1 MAANAMPSQILS
13 ADRDRAEGTDGDEF
27 SYCDMMLLGRTGLG
41 KSTVGNKLLGINPE
55 TNRPYKDGTEIKQ
68 WGHHIDGK
76 SYFETG
82 DKIESVT
89 KTCKVLS
96 NDTVRV
102 MDTMGFADSEM
113 TERYGLMKGNLQGF
127 RWILQAQ
134 RAHDLRFTRVIY
146 FFPQRGPPDRVEGT
160 LLQEI
165 EVLYGYFGQ
174 KIFDIMVVVVT
185 NSKKPYHQLAGFDEE
200 DITKTR
206 HVFTVAFEKVVKP
219 KNGATSCP
227 PVVYIPFNEDDEK
240 VFELINGAAVI
251 SDADYLIFSPEY
263 PKHSKLCGEQSDA
276 LFSLKY
282 ETSHKEKKKAFQKYR
297 GTCFT
302 FENRCTRCAIK
313 LVYERQKS
321 GEELPIAV
329 IYPNGDQD
337 AYDNSYCHPLFI
349 PKSTQPVPI
358 SVWIWQMIKSIFTS
372 PGADEECIK
381 CKKPPGSDPCHPV
394 NQWYE
399 IIEGQI
405 MKVDHSCEVDTVKLL
420 EDADRKK

>member
-13 ADRDRAEGTDGDEF
+13 VDRDRAEGTDGDEF

-55 TNRPYKDGTEIKQ
+55 TNRPYKDGTEIEQ

-160 LLQEI
+160 LLEEI
-165 EVLYGYFGQ
+165 EVMYGYFGQ

-185 NSKKPYHQLAGFDEE
+185 NSKKPHHQLAGFDEE
-200 DITKTR
+200 DIAKTR
-206 HVFTVAFEKVVKP
+206 HVFTVAFEKVAKP
-219 KNGATSCP
+219 EKGATSCP
-227 PVVYIPFNEDDEK
+227 PIVYLPFDEDYEK
-240 VFELINGAAVI
+240 VFELINGATVI
-251 SDADYLIFSPEY
+251 SDADYLMFSPEY
-263 PKHSKLCGEQSDA
+263 PKHSELFEEQRDA
-276 LFSLKY
+276 QFSLKY

-329 IYPNGDQD
+329 ISSNGDQD

-349 PKSTQPVPI
+349 PKATQPVQI
-358 SVWIWQMIKSIFTS
+358 GGGVYKVKGNKRIKRSS
-372 PGADEECIK
+372 DEVCIK

-394 NQWYE
+394 NQWFE
-399 IIEGQI
+399 IVKGQI
-405 MKVDHSCEVDTVKLL
+405 IKVDHSCEMDIVKLL